1 MNPSSSSSLSS
12 PPLYKSSSRPQSS
25 TNRETPSIIPLDY
38 NYQIMAPSALRPQTS
53 RYNLVSRSST
63 RQSNNSEVDMDMDED
78 LPYSSLFGDPVPPP
92 PPDDFLTSAFQP
104 SHYLRSTSV
113 DLTSEEEQTLGQTM
127 TLSNSAL
134 PQRLFPQV
142 PYTTL
147 MGRRFSNTSPQRNFE
162 IMPSSI
168 PRLKPPDIQILPNSS
183 GGSSSDPQ
191 NSPNY
196 LLLTP
201 QDITRKPSVYD
212 TSEEPADVSELK
224 ETYTISDA
232 HSIREF
238 MQSTTRK
245 SSTPEDTL
253 DLQALSPS
261 QILESPFPR
270 QFSNESYSSG
280 EWFRSGNLDYP
291 EFNKM
296 PKLRPSSKNVMS
308 IKRDEMPM
316 NSPVAAMIN
325 DSNGSSSGEERLL
338 EATQTLDKPSVCL
351 DSLQAPERPPSPSP
365 SCLRSLDETIVLTPR
380 EYIKQRRKSI
390 YPTQL
395 VEQEPADE
403 EEHPPPIPPK
413 PHLIDENDL
422 VKTQAQTPLKREVS
436 PVIIKDSITT
446 GGDYRV
452 DQPRLHKK
460 TSFTIISDKSPQ
472 SSQPQSPRYL
482 RTREHTSASL
492 IPTKQI
498 SLPKHQLQR
507 KSLSSTQLKLPHLMP
522 PSLTPLAAD
531 DSPRPS
537 VQFDMTGRHSPSKLP
552 PQKGILQHKE
562 SLTSSQDTLPTQHM
576 RRRSSVLPPM
586 AETPTRPQMKSCEA
600 LPLITD
606 PYRTSIPRLNRA
618 ALELGPESAVFPPGA
633 LPRPLKPNPNPT
645 RKQKGL
651 LKVLNHEDTLSRIP
665 LKSNWSSMDDLW
677 LERKRKS
684 ILSPMHDKTIRRR
697 SSSTS
702 PSRRSSTQTTS
713 DRRSSNLSTVT
724 TSDFSFRRPSIATK
738 PKTPQTQRRKSVFQL
753 PSPAARRKSS
763 STSSVGTTQSRPS
776 RTKIAKPTTLSP
788 IIGTPNKDSSS
799 AQSPLHTVRPP
810 APSSESV
817 SDSNSRRDSL
827 SKIPIRSQANS
838 RSNSRMSSHGGS
850 RAASRTGSPSKEYS
864 ATAGRPRTVSPMKD
878 YQELG
883 GRTSQMGTSAGV
895 HSRTSSPM
903 KDFQELGGRLSQT
916 AVRPGEYSRT
926 TSPMKEY
933 QETGGRISQMATS
946 SGGMHSRTVSPM
958 KEYQETG
965 GRTSQIRSRTGSPM
979 KDYPEMGRRSRAG
992 SSMKDYQDRVEG
1004 RTSQIATSRSGSR
1017 ASQYVPSQ
1025 PGSRAQSRATSRNAS
1040 RSTSRASTRPISL
1053 PGSRPTSRMEQAKDI
1068 ANSRS
1073 NSRLSM
1079 HSSKRG
1085 GSISP
1090 VVGRKT
1096 PTKPVSARRKS
1107 VSLSPKSKKR
1117 GLSRRGSISPVGMK
1131 ARGGRSRSRSKA
1143 RTSPDRVSRSRIP
1156 VSHENGRSATKSPP
1170 SKKKSNITTDL
1181 RRTSSLKAKAKTPTK
1196 QPASAKKMPTSVRK
1210 PETSVKRTPSSVAKQ
1225 GAMTKKPTGS
1235 IQKPAAVKREP
1246 SNVSKKPAISRKPA
1260 TREPT
1265 SLSIKKKVN
1274 AAKTPILGKKNGK
1287 DAPADK
1293 KGQTK
1298 GAKEVGAKVESSKP
1312 TVSAETKEHTNDE
1325 TAGVSKKTE
1334 EQAQSS
1340 ATTTVAVPMLTT
1352 LKKQPS
1358 SVAIMCVSSKISLLK
1373 KRTDSNISKKTLDL
1387 LIPEVETKEMEVSAP
1402 SPTQQLAEMALAEGG
1417 SIPAAIL
1424 EKSQKTLENIQKTV
1438 TEATEEIQKTINE
1451 NLTDL
1456 KSLEQDMGLTSDSA
1470 GSPTPSVTT
1479 VVEKRS
1485 GSKKEKGESVSRQGT
1500 AEGTEGKSSSKSPLP
1515 PTQPIEAAVSVL
1527 NPDETHVTA
1536 ASAMSNGSSQLD
1548 AGIAGKATAAT
1559 AVAGTTER
1567 VSERAISV
1575 LPEVDCESANLQSY
1589 QGETAGGE
1597 VDDKLQSAMESGAL
1611 DKTDGGATED
1621 YETEAKRRSPDGQ
1634 GGSQVGSGKGSG
1646 SQEYLE
1652 NKSLSDEEEAP
1663 PKGCCRCCAK
1673 FCMPCRRLRC
1683 SRCCQRK
1690 KSSNKDE
1697 AEQPVLSATSSATTT
1712 HLEIVDEKEKTKT
1725 SCWQKLN
1732 CCRNCR
1738 KKPQDSMDSSLSL
1751 KKEERFKETSF
1762 RPMGPPK
1769 QSKCG
1774 LCLSKIFCCRSV
1786 NKIDPKT
1793 GDETE
1798 VKKCCFCIPCRK
1810 KRGPVQGSAVSSV
1823 AGGSTAAWED
1833 PERGI
1838 TATDGSVVEGQDV
1851 EVKEGCCKRFCNFL
1865 LCCRKKKVVVSD
1877 SRRPSIRA
1885 PPPEDNRR
1893 KLHADLIEYNSK
1905 MKGAIPVLPL
1915 WLAWFCAICN
1925 ILIPGLGTFLSGLF
1939 CLCVGIPR
1947 FSQYDSAKAR
1957 LGSFVINTI
1966 VAIAQ
1971 LFCVLFCF
1979 VGWGWSIWWGTI
1991 MLKCAKKLSKIR
2003 KVERLEMEEEK
2014 RQAAAAEAAA
2024 AAAAATKAAGPQT
2037 VHDTEPA
2044 KT

>member
-1 MNPSSSSSLSS
+1 MKPSPSSSLSS
-12 PPLYKSSSRPQSS
+12 PPLYKSTSRPQSS

-38 NYQIMAPSALRPQTS
+38 NYQIMAPSSLRPQTS
-53 RYNLVSRSST
+53 RHTNMTSRSST
-63 RQSNNSEVDMDMDED
+63 RQSNTDVDEEMDEE
-78 LPYSSLFGDPVPPP
+78 LPYSSLFGDPVPPA
-92 PPDDFLTSAFQP
+92 PPDDFLTSSFQP
-104 SHYLRSTSV
+104 SQYLRSTSV
-113 DLTSEEEQTLGQTM
+113 DFTSEEEPTLGQTM

-147 MGRRFSNTSPQRNFE
+147 MGRRYSNTSSQRNFE
-162 IMPSSI
+162 VLPTTI
-168 PRLKPPDIQILPNSS
+168 PRLKPPDIHILPNLS

-196 LLLTP
+196 MLLSP
-201 QDITRKPSVYD
+201 QNVTRNTAAYD
-212 TSEEPADVSELK
+212 NNAEPADVSELK
-224 ETYTISDA
+224 ESFTISDA
-232 HSIREF
+232 HSVREF
-238 MQSTTRK
+238 MQTSSRK
-245 SSTPEDTL
+245 STTPEDTL
-253 DLQALSPS
+253 DLQALSPP
-261 QILESPFPR
+261 QDLESPFPR

-280 EWFRSGNLDYP
+280 EWFRTGNMDYP

-308 IKRDEMPM
+308 IKRDEMPL

-338 EATQTLDKPSVCL
+338 ETTQILDKPSVCL
-351 DSLQAPERPPSPSP
+351 DSLKVPERPPSPSP
-365 SCLRSLDETIVLTPR
+365 SCLKSLEENIVLSPR
-380 EYIKQRRKSI
+380 EYIKQRRKSV

-395 VEQEPADE
+395 VEPEPVDDE
-403 EEHPPPIPPK
+403 EEQPPPIPPK
-413 PHLIDENDL
+413 PHLIDDNDL
-422 VKTQAQTPLKREVS
+422 IKSQPQTPLRREVS

-452 DQPRLHKK
+452 DQSRLHKK
-460 TSFTIISDKSPQ
+460 TSFTIISNKSPQ
-472 SSQPQSPRYL
+472 SSQPQSPRFL
-482 RTREHTSASL
+482 RSREHTSASL
-492 IPTKQI
+492 IPTN
-498 SLPKHQLQR
+498 KHQLPR
-507 KSLSSTQLKLPHLMP
+507 KSLSSSQLKLPHLVP
-522 PSLTPLAAD
+522 PTSITPAVD

-537 VQFDMTGRHSPSKLP
+537 VQFDMTGRRSPSKLP

-562 SLTSSQDTLPTQHM
+562 SLTSSQDTLPTKHM
-576 RRRSSVLPPM
+576 RRRSSILPPM
-586 AETPTRPQMKSCEA
+586 AGTPTKHPTKSYEA

-606 PYRTSIPRLNRA
+606 PYRTSIPRLNRS
-618 ALELGPESAVFPPGA
+618 ALDPGPESTVFPPGA

-651 LKVLNHEDTLSRIP
+651 LKVLNHEETLSRIP

-677 LERKRKS
+677 LERKVKPM
-684 ILSPMHDKTIRRR
+684 ISPIHTKANRRR

-724 TSDFSFRRPSIATK
+724 TSDFSFRRPSVVSK
-738 PKTPQTQRRKSVFQL
+738 PKTPQTQKRKSVFQL
-753 PSPAARRKSS
+753 PSPATRRKSS
-763 STSSVGTTQSRPS
+763 STSSVATTQSRPS

-799 AQSPLHTVRPP
+799 AQSPLYGTRPP

-827 SKIPIRSQANS
+827 SKIPVRSQTNS
-838 RSNSRMSSHGGS
+838 RSNSRLSFHGGS
-850 RAASRTGSPSKEYS
+850 RTGSRTASPSKDHTTMGVVSRTGSPLKDYKDTGGRSSQMSIRTGKSSRSGSPIKDYQETGGRQSQMAVNTGEYS
-864 ATAGRPRTVSPMKD
+864 RTGSPTKSSSPTKDYHESSGRISQMTTSSGQHSRSGSPMKD
-878 YQELG
+878 YQETG
-883 GRTSQMGTSAGV
+883 GRSSQVGIRSGI
-895 HSRTSSPM
+895 HSRTVSPT
-903 KDFQELGGRLSQT
+903 KD
-916 AVRPGEYSRT
+916 
-926 TSPMKEY
+926 Y
-933 QETGGRISQMATS
+933 QEMGR
-946 SGGMHSRTVSPM
+946 HSRTVSPM
-958 KEYQETG
+958 KDFQ
-965 GRTSQIRSRTGSPM
+965 
-979 KDYPEMGRRSRAG
+979 EMGRRSRTG
-992 SSMKDYQDRVEG
+992 SSHKDYPDITEG
-1004 RTSQIATSRSGSR
+1004 RSSRIATSRSGSR
-1017 ASQYVPSQ
+1017 ASQHIISH
-1025 PGSRAQSRATSRNAS
+1025 PGSRVASRANSRAPS

-1053 PGSRPTSRMEQAKDI
+1053 PGSRPTSRMEHAKEI

-1079 HSSKRG
+1079 HSNNRA

-1090 VVGRKT
+1090 AIGRKT
-1096 PTKPVSARRKS
+1096 PTKLMSARRKS
-1107 VSLSPKSKKR
+1107 ISLSPKGKR
-1117 GLSRRGSISPVGMK
+1117 KITSRRGSISPTGMK
-1131 ARGGRSRSRSKA
+1131 ARGSRGRSRSRA
-1143 RTSPDRVSRSRIP
+1143 RSSPDRLSKSRIP
-1156 VSHENGRSATKSPP
+1156 VSHVNGRSSTKSPP
-1170 SKKKSNITTDL
+1170 SKKKSGVATNL
-1181 RRTSSLKAKAKTPTK
+1181 RRTSSLKTKSRTPTK
-1196 QPASAKKMPTSVRK
+1196 QPTSAKKMPTSVGK
-1210 PETSVKRTPSSVAKQ
+1210 PETSVKRTPSSVGKQ
-1225 GAMTKKPTGS
+1225 GPMVKKAAS
-1235 IQKPAAVKREP
+1235 DIQKPSAVKREP
-1246 SNVSKKPAISRKPA
+1246 SSVSKKPVISGKAP
-1260 TREPT
+1260 TREST
-1265 SLSIKKKVN
+1265 SLSVKKKTS
-1274 AAKTPILGKKNGK
+1274 ATKTPVSSKKNGK
-1287 DAPADK
+1287 DTARDK
-1293 KGQTK
+1293 KAANKSSKDAAKAESTAAAATA
-1298 GAKEVGAKVESSKP
+1298 GAKEIKNNE
-1312 TVSAETKEHTNDE
+1312 TVV
-1325 TAGVSKKTE
+1325 VSKKTDE
-1334 EQAQSS
+1334 KPHGPA
-1340 ATTTVAVPMLTT
+1340 ALVAVPMLTT

-1358 SVAIMCVSSKISLLK
+1358 SVSLMRVSSKISLLK
-1373 KRTDSNISKKTLDL
+1373 KRSDSTISKKTLDL
-1387 LIPEVETKEMEVSAP
+1387 LVPEVETAEIEGAATS
-1402 SPTQQLAEMALAEGG
+1402 QQLADMALAEGG

-1424 EKSQKTLENIQKTV
+1424 EKSQKTLENVQKTV
-1438 TEATEEIQKTINE
+1438 AEATEEIQKTINE

-1470 GSPTPSVTT
+1470 GSPTASITT

-1485 GSKKEKGESVSRQGT
+1485 GTSKQSGESVSRQGT
-1500 AEGTEGKSSSKSPLP
+1500 AEGAEGKSSSKSPLP
-1515 PTQPIEAAVSVL
+1515 PTQPIEADVSVL
-1527 NPDETHVTA
+1527 NPDENHTTMT
-1536 ASAMSNGSSQLD
+1536 SALSNGATHMENMSIAKAETG
-1548 AGIAGKATAAT
+1548 AGIAA
-1559 AVAGTTER
+1559 AGT
-1567 VSERAISV
+1567 SER
-1575 LPEVDCESANLQSY
+1575 SY
-1589 QGETAGGE
+1589 QGETSGDI
-1597 VDDKLQSAMESGAL
+1597 DDKVKSGTMESEIAAGT
-1611 DKTDGGATED
+1611 TDVQIDD

-1634 GGSQVGSGKGSG
+1634 GGSQTGSGKGSG

-1652 NKSLSDEEEAP
+1652 NKSLSEEDNAT

-1690 KSSNKDE
+1690 KSSAQDE

-1712 HLEIVDEKEKTKT
+1712 HLEIIDEKDKRKT

-1732 CCRNCR
+1732 CCKSC
-1738 KKPQDSMDSSLSL
+1738 KKSKLPESTKASKVSFQTD
-1751 KKEERFKETSF
+1751 ERF

-1810 KRGPVQGSAVSSV
+1810 KRGTMMRGSAVSSV

-1838 TATDGSVVEGQDV
+1838 TSTDAAVLEGQDV
-1851 EVKEGCCKRFCNFL
+1851 QAKEGCCKRFCNFL
-1865 LCCRKKKVVVSD
+1865 LCCRKKKVQVSD

-1893 KLHADLIEYNSK
+1893 KLHADLIEYSSK

-1915 WLAWFCAICN
+1915 WLAWFCTICN
-1925 ILIPGLGTFLSGLF
+1925 VLIPGLGTLLSGLF

-1957 LGSFVINTI
+1957 LGSFIINTI

-2024 AAAAATKAAGPQT
+2024 AAAKATAPHV
-2037 VHDTEPA
+2037 VHETEPA
-2044 KT
+2044 KS